1 MMLHVEESGP
11 EQAPLVVLV
20 HGSMDRCAGFA
31 RVARRLGHLRVV
43 RYDRR
48 GYGRS
53 RPHDGPFGMD
63 QQVADLLDVLAGRK
77 AVLVGHSYGGNI
89 AMATAA
95 RHPRSV
101 RAVGTYESPLSWLD
115 WWPSSTAGTR
125 AVADSRVGGAEEAG
139 EQFLR
144 RMLGGRRWEGL
155 PERTKHDRRAEG
167 VALVGELADLKANP
181 PWAPGDIHVP
191 VVVGCGELS
200 RAHHRSAATW
210 IAEHVPG
217 ADFVEFAD
225 AHHGAHLSHPAE
237 FAAFVE
243 HTVARVGEHS

>member
-11 EQAPLVVLV
+11 PAAPLVVLV
-20 HGSMDRCAGFA
+20 HGSMDRSAGFA
-31 RVARRLGHLRVV
+31 RVARRLEHLRVV

-63 QQVADLLDVLAGRK
+63 QQEADLLEVLAGRRG
-77 AVLVGHSYGGNI
+77 VVVGHSYGGNV
-89 AMATAA
+89 ALATAA
-95 RHPRSV
+95 RHPESV

-115 WWPSSTAGTR
+115 WWPTTSAGSR
-125 AVADSRVGGAEEAG
+125 AAADGAAGNPAEAA

-144 RMLGGRRWEGL
+144 RMLGNQRWERL
-155 PERTKHDRRAEG
+155 PERTKRDRRAEG
-167 VALVGELADLKANP
+167 VALFGELRDLRDHP
-181 PWAPGDIHVP
+181 PWAPEDIHVP
-191 VVVGCGELS
+191 VVVGRGELS
-200 RAHHRSAATW
+200 KAHQRSGPQW
-210 IAEHVPG
+210 IAEHIPG
-217 ADFVEFAD
+217 AELIEFAG

-243 HTVARVGEHS
+243 RTVARAGER